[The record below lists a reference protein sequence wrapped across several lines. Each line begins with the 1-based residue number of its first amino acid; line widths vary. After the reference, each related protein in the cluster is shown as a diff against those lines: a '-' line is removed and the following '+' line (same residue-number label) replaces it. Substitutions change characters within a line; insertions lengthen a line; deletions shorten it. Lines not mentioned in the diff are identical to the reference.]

1 MANLNIAI
9 EILANDKASGPI
21 GRVTSSLGN
30 LASSGLGGLQT
41 AGAVALGAVTAGAV
55 AVGGAVAL
63 IGSSAVSAAMTMDQ
77 NMANIAAVMGRT
89 RDEIAPLGDLIRDLG
104 LDPTLKVTADE
115 AAAAIEMLARNG
127 LNMTQIMDGAAK
139 STVLLANS
147 TGTDLG
153 NAANIATD
161 AMAIFN
167 IEAEDMMEAVDGI
180 VAVTTDS
187 KFTIDDFALALAQG
201 GGVASAAGVEFD
213 DFNTSI
219 AAISPLFKSGSDAG
233 TSFKTFLQR
242 LIPASSAADEAMAEL
257 GLITEEGANQF
268 FDAQGNLKDMAE
280 IAGLLQTSLSGLSE
294 EQRTQAL
301 STIFGTDAMRAA
313 VGLMETGAEGFR
325 ELGDAMGETS
335 AAESAATRMDTLSGV
350 LEILQGVGESLVLS
364 LGQGL
369 LPILR
374 LFADRALALAD
385 QILPRLEPLMTGFST
400 AIENFVSRM
409 ENGVPLLGNF
419 TGLILQL
426 GGVFGLTSQQSRGLA
441 LFLNRFNNTILPTLQ
456 QQLRTVLGPVIEWIS
471 NNVQLGDVLTAL
483 GIAIASV
490 VIPAI
495 ISIVTAIAPVILAFG
510 AVVAAVAL
518 VRNAWENNWGGIQ
531 EKTQAVIDFIVPLVQ
546 GAIAGIQAWW
556 AQNGDAIL
564 AKASEIWTNV
574 QAAIGTAVTIIGENV
589 RLFLTAVQ
597 EFWAAHGETIIA
609 KAKGIWELIKQAI
622 GTTLDLIRGIWDAW
636 KALFEGDWY
645 TFGEKLYSVWET
657 AWFLIRDFFGGLW
670 DLFKPELEALWTSI
684 QNWWN
689 NIDWGS
695 LGRRIIDRI
704 VEGLRAAGGAI
715 LATLRG
721 IIDSAIQSAI
731 NSVTGGGSSGAGPG
745 NGAQGYG
752 GYSAGG
758 YGGYSTQGLR
768 APAGAMGGGYYQIT
782 VDARGAAPG
791 VEALVRQQVEAAL
804 RQAGLQADGR
814 RRT

>member
-9 EILANDKASGPI
+9 EIFANDKASGPL
-21 GRVTSSLGN
+21 GRITSSLGN
-30 LASSGLGGLQT
+30 LAGTGLGGLQA

-63 IGSSAVSAAMTMDQ
+63 IGRSAVGAAASMDQ

-89 RDEIAPLGDLIRDLG
+89 REEIAPLSDLIRDLG
-104 LDPTLKVTADE
+104 LDPNLKVTADE

-127 LNMTQIMDGAAK
+127 LDMTQILDGAAK

-161 AMAIFN
+161 AMAIFG
-167 IEAEDMMEAVDGI
+167 IEAGNMMSAVDGI
-180 VAVTTDS
+180 VAVTTNS

-294 EQRTQAL
+294 EQRNNAL

-313 VGLMETGAEGFR
+313 VGLMETGADGFQ
-325 ELGDAMGETS
+325 ELAAAMAETD

-350 LEILQGVGESLVLS
+350 LEILQGIGEGLMLT

-374 LFADRALALAD
+374 LFADRALELAD

-400 AIENFVSRM
+400 AISNFVSRM
-409 ENGVPLLGNF
+409 ETGAPLLGNF

-426 GGVFGLTSQQSRGLA
+426 GGVFGLTSQQSQGLA
-441 LFLNRFNNTILPTLQ
+441 EFLNTLNNSILPGLQ
-456 QQLRTVLGPVIEWIS
+456 QQFRSVLGPIIEWIS
-471 NNVQLGDVLTAL
+471 NNVELGDVLTAL
-483 GIAIASV
+483 GIAIAAV

-495 ISIVTAIAPVILAFG
+495 ISIVAAIAPVVLAFG
-510 AVVAAVAL
+510 AVVGAVAL

-556 AQNGDAIL
+556 AENGDAIL

-574 QAAIGTAVTIIGENV
+574 QGAISTALTYISDGL
-589 RLFLTAVQ
+589 RAFFTAVQ
-597 EFWAAHGETIIA
+597 QFWAAHGETIIA

-622 GTTLDLIRGIWDAW
+622 GTALDLITSIWDAW

-645 TFGEKLYSVWET
+645 TFGQKLFEVWET
-657 AWFLIRDFFGGLW
+657 AWLLIRDFFGGLY
-670 DLFKPELEALWTSI
+670 DLFKPELDQLWTNIS
-684 QNWWN
+684 NWWDS
-689 NIDWGS
+689 IDWGG
-695 LGRRIIDRI
+695 LGGRIIDRI
-704 VEGLRAAGGAI
+704 VGGLRAAGGAI
-715 LATLRG
+715 LAALRG
-721 IIDSAIQSAI
+721 IIDSAIQNAL
-731 NSVTGGGSSGAGPG
+731 NGLGGGGNGPSSGASGYS
-745 NGAQGYG
+745 GYG
-752 GYSAGG
+752 ASGYSAGG
-758 YGGYSTQGLR
+758 FSAPLAVAGGQ
-768 APAGAMGGGYYQIT
+768 PVMINI
-782 VDARGAAPG
+782 DARGAAPG
-791 VEALVRQQVEAAL
+791 MELIIRQQVEAAL
-804 RQAGLQADGR
+804 RQAGLQADAR
-814 RRT
+814 RRS